1 MKDRLSIYVVDDE
14 PMAIEYFKYLL
25 NTLGDTYTLVGSSTS
40 SMGACLEIPKLKPDV
55 IFTDIVMPVMDGVE
69 LAQKLL
75 ESDDYLIYMLTSYKD
90 FEYAKKSVQ
99 IGVSDYVLKND
110 LSEESLD
117 RILKEAEIKLNHRN
131 KSNHL
136 ILEHN
141 IKSFLMSENDISED
155 LSYKNKPLQRYA
167 ILQFRTSPEIILKH
181 RSQRIIAD
189 IDCFSIEDIDWPTGL
204 KCSCFISMGDNEYL
218 AIFFIE
224 ETEAEGERLLYKAA
238 DKILD
243 ELENY
248 GGQWLCLISD
258 IKRHFFDLQGAYM
271 DMINVQQYLYMFNEQ
286 RIVFSND
293 IDPDN
298 YKGYIPD
305 DDIKNVINELSD
317 SNDQCIVHAKEL
329 FEDARK
335 HLNIWEYTDMLKDV
349 YKGLKNILYADKLS
363 ENSLLLS
370 DRYNNTTNA
379 ERAMLNCIEML
390 YKDKLNKANKAY
402 SEHIRKALTFIE
414 KHYSEDLSVEIIA
427 DSIGVSEGHLRRLF
441 NQELGSNVV
450 QYLKNYRIDKAK
462 MLLEYQD
469 EPLDTIWKKTGF
481 ASAQYFSYV
490 FKQKEGMLPKEYMK
504 RGHRI

>member
-117 RILKEAEIKLNHRN
+117 RLLKEAEIKLNHRN

-189 IDCFSIEDIDWPTGL
+189 IDCFSIENIDWPTGL

-218 AIFFIE
+218 AIFFIG

-238 DKILD
+238 DRILD

-258 IKRHFFDLQGAYM
+258 IKRHFFDLQGAYT

-293 IDPDN
+293 
-298 YKGYIPD
+298 
-305 DDIKNVINELSD
+305 
-317 SNDQCIVHAKEL
+317 
-329 FEDARK
+329 
-335 HLNIWEYTDMLKDV
+335 
-349 YKGLKNILYADKLS
+349 
-363 ENSLLLS
+363 
-370 DRYNNTTNA
+370 
-379 ERAMLNCIEML
+379 
-390 YKDKLNKANKAY
+390 
-402 SEHIRKALTFIE
+402 
-414 KHYSEDLSVEIIA
+414 
-427 DSIGVSEGHLRRLF
+427 
-441 NQELGSNVV
+441 
-450 QYLKNYRIDKAK
+450 
-462 MLLEYQD
+462 
-469 EPLDTIWKKTGF
+469 
-481 ASAQYFSYV
+481 
-490 FKQKEGMLPKEYMK
+490 
-504 RGHRI
+504 

>member
-1 MKDRLSIYVVDDE
+1 MNNRLSIYVVDDE

-25 NTLGDTYTLVGSSTS
+25 DSLGDTYALVGSSTS
-40 SMGACLEIPKLKPDV
+40 SMGACIEIPKLKPDV
-55 IFTDIVMPVMDGVE
+55 IFTDIVMPVMNGVE

-75 ESDDYLIYMLTSYKD
+75 ETDDYLIYMLTSYKD

-110 LSEESLD
+110 LSEESLG
-117 RILKEAEIKLNHRN
+117 RLLKEAEIKLNHRN
-131 KSNHL
+131 KRNHL

-141 IKSFLMSENDISED
+141 IKSFLMSENEFSED

-167 ILQFRTSPEIILKH
+167 ILQFSTSPEIILKQK
-181 RSQRIIAD
+181 SQKTIAD
-189 IDCFSIEDIDWPTGL
+189 IDCFSIENMDWPIGL
-204 KCSCFISMGDNEYL
+204 KCSCLINMGDNEYL

-258 IKRHFFDLQGAYM
+258 IKKHFFDLQKAYA
-271 DMINVQQYLYMFNEQ
+271 DMINVQQYLYMFYEQ
-286 RIVFSND
+286 RIIFAND
-293 IDPDN
+293 IKTDN
-298 YKGYIPD
+298 YKGYNSD
-305 DDIKNVINELSD
+305 DDIRMVISELGT
-317 SNDQCIVHAKEL
+317 NNRQCIAHAEAL
-329 FEDARK
+329 FEKARK

-349 YKGLKNILYADKLS
+349 YRGLKNILDAEKLS
-363 ENSLLLS
+363 ENCLMLS
-370 DRYNNTTNA
+370 DRYNNTKNA

-390 YKDKLNKANKAY
+390 YKDKVDKANNNY
-402 SEHIRKALTFIE
+402 SEHIRRALSYIE
-414 KHYSEDLSVEIIA
+414 KHYAEDLSVEIIA

-462 MLLEYQD
+462 MLMEYQN
-469 EPLDTIWKKTGF
+469 EPLETVWKKTGF

-490 FKQKEGMLPKEYMK
+490 FKQKEGILPREYKK
-504 RGHRI
+504 RGHKL